1 MATLPP
7 INSAIPRCPRC
18 HAKDVIK
25 KGRRKTR
32 PEAHNQGNLAEARG
46 ISTWTVHNMVKN
58 GTLACVRLGKRILIA
73 VGTTEQAEAKRIMKI
88 REGRAA
94 EDHAPLKRLTR
105 SSTTKP
111 LKI

>member
-1 MATLPP
+1 MVTLPP
-7 INSAIPRCPRC
+7 INPAIPRCPRC

-32 PEAHNQGNLAEARG
+32 PEARG